1 MYVLFAEFTA
11 KPGHETE
18 VAKLINEFAEVVR
31 QEPGNIAFE
40 VYVVSEA
47 PNRFFV
53 FEKYADVAA
62 FERHLGAPEG
72 RTFNDVLGPHIVE
85 PHSQLTTLT
94 EAAS

>member
-18 VAKLINEFAEVVR
+18 TARLINEFADVVR
-31 QEPGNIAFE
+31 AEPGNIAFE
-40 VYVVSEA
+40 IYVFSES

-53 FEKYADVAA
+53 FEKYADLAA

-72 RTFNDVLGPHIVE
+72 QRFNDVLGPHIVE
-85 PHSQLTTLT
+85 PHSQLTTLM